1 MYEKGKSLMEPVYY
15 QQGRGTGNNCNMGR
29 PDMSNSNMNSACNN
43 NSDMNRRTPNHDFN
57 VDSGKFPIGMGYVPM
72 QTWGNLYPLEQGLRE
87 GTIFMELNQIF
98 CGKRGNRA

>member
-1 MYEKGKSLMEPVYY
+1 MEPVRY
-15 QQGRGTGNNCNMGR
+15 QQGRGIENNCNMGR
-29 PDMSNSNMNSACNN
+29 PNMGRPNMNPYRNASCNN
-43 NSDMNRRTPNHDFN
+43 NSDMNRRNPDHHDFN

-72 QTWGNLYPLEQGLRE
+72 QTWGDIYPLEQGLCE